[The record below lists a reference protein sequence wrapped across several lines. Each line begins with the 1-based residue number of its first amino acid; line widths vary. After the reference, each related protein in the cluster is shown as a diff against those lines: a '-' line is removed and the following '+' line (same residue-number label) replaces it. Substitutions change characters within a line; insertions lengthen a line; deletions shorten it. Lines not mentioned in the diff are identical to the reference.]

1 MGLIKMRYVGYIHRL
16 YTMIL
21 AKEDLTK
28 DQVVNKIY
36 NIMARSDEIEEITK
50 EEIKEVLEKRIGL

>member
-1 MGLIKMRYVGYIHRL
+1 MRYIGYIHRL
-16 YTMIL
+16 YIMIS
-21 AKEDLTK
+21 AKKDLTK

-36 NIMARSDEIEEITK
+36 NIMTRSDEIEEITK